1 MRLGEFWQ
9 NSAFCP
15 CCHSSLA
22 LTSVDPRLASDGF
35 HRSLRE

>member
-1 MRLGEFWQ
+1 MRLGEILRKT
-9 NSAFCP
+9 ALCP

-22 LTSVDPRLASDGF
+22 LASSDPRLASDGL

>member
-1 MRLGEFWQ
+1 MRLGEILRKI
-9 NSAFCP
+9 AFCP

-22 LTSVDPRLASDGF
+22 LASIDPRLASDEL